1 MSIEFH
7 PSGGFTVGME
17 MEFQLID
24 EKTRDLVDGIMPL
37 MEFYPG
43 SINIKPEFIQNTVEV
58 ASKPCRDIAELE
70 HNMRSLVSEL
80 LDRCVELDMQLCG
93 AGTHPFC
100 KRLAAITPQ
109 PRYQAME
116 RVAGL
121 LSHSQITFATHV
133 HLGMPS
139 GDETV
144 RLMHELK
151 VYLPLLVALSANSPF
166 WYGKDTGFAAYRHRI
181 LAASRNYDLPPD
193 FTGWSGFQRF
203 FSTMQHARVIEGIN
217 DIHWYIRPRPHLGTL
232 EIRIMDAQATISEAL
247 ALAVFIRAL
256 AVFLKNTRGGHEG
269 DRPLQSLSWWS
280 LKDNCFIA
288 SRFGI
293 DAQFIINEKGD
304 LARLKDIT
312 SRTLEAISTYTDS
325 LTERPHLDHLC
336 ERIDGG
342 LPYERQRAVFHNTGS
357 LEEVVHSLSQALAQE
372 KTGVPAC
379 AVSD

>member
-7 PSGGFTVGME
+7 PSDGFTVGME

-24 EKTRDLVDGIMPL
+24 EKTLDLVDGIMPL

-58 ASKPCRDIAELE
+58 ASRPCRDIAELGS
-70 HNMRSLVSEL
+70 HMRSLISEL
-80 LDRCVELDMQLCG
+80 LDRCGELDMQLCG

-100 KRLAAITPQ
+100 KRMAAITPQ
-109 PRYQAME
+109 ARYQAME
-116 RVAGL
+116 RLAGL

-139 GDETV
+139 GDEAV

-151 VYLPLLVALSANSPF
+151 AYLPLLVALSANSPF
-166 WYGKDTGFAAYRHRI
+166 WYDNDTGFAAYRHRI
-181 LAASRNYDLPPD
+181 LAASRSYDLPPD
-193 FTGWSGFQRF
+193 FTDWSGFQLF
-203 FSTMQHARVIEGIN
+203 FNTMQHARVIEGIN

-232 EIRIMDAQATISEAL
+232 EIQIMDAQATISEAL
-247 ALAVFIRAL
+247 ALAAFIRAL
-256 AVFLKNTRGGHEG
+256 AVYLQNTRDGQQGE
-269 DRPLQSLSWWS
+269 RPLQSISWWS

-304 LARLKDIT
+304 LAKLKDIAF
-312 SRTLEAISTYTDS
+312 STLEAISPHADPV
-325 LTERPHLDHLC
+325 TERPHLDHLR
-336 ERIDGG
+336 ERIDSG
-342 LPYERQRAVFHNTGS
+342 LPYELQRAVFRNTGAF
-357 LEEVVHSLSQALAQE
+357 EEVVQSLAEVLKRE
-372 KTGVPAC
+372 KTEMPAC
-379 AVSD
+379 AGGN

>member
-1 MSIEFH
+1 MNIEFR
-7 PSGGFTVGME
+7 PCAGLTVGME

-58 ASKPCRDIAELE
+58 ASRPCRDIAELGD
-70 HNMRSLVSEL
+70 HLQSLVSEL
-80 LDRCVELDMQLCG
+80 LDRCGGLHMQLCG

-116 RVAGL
+116 RFAGL
-121 LSHSQITFATHV
+121 LSHNQITFATHV

-139 GDETV
+139 GDEAV

-166 WYGKDTGFAAYRHRI
+166 WYDNDTDFAAYRHRI

-193 FTGWSGFQRF
+193 FTDWSGFQLF
-203 FSTMQHARVIEGIN
+203 FNTMQHAHVIEGIN
-217 DIHWYIRPRPHLGTL
+217 DIHWFIRPRPHLGTL
-232 EIRIMDAQATISEAL
+232 EVRVMDAQATISEAL
-247 ALAVFIRAL
+247 ALAAFIRVL
-256 AVFLKNTRGGHEG
+256 AVYLQHTRNGHERE
-269 DRPLQSLSWWS
+269 RPLQLLSWWS

-304 LARLKDIT
+304 LARLKDIAF
-312 SRTLEAISTYTDS
+312 RTLEAISPHADP
-325 LTERPHLDHLC
+325 LTERPHLDRLHD
-336 ERIDGG
+336 RIDSG
-342 LPYERQRAVFHNTGS
+342 LPYARQQAVYR
-357 LEEVVHSLSQALAQE
+357 
-372 KTGVPAC
+372 KTGTFE
-379 AVSD
+379 AVVQSLAEALKQEVTEMAAGSPGN